1 MSDAGRSEAWTEAA
15 SVYEDFFVP
24 ALFGDWAEAVAAASD
39 LQAGDRV
46 LDVACGTGVLA
57 RAAAKQVGPGGTV
70 IGLDPDDGMLAVA
83 ARHAERIEWRSGV
96 AESLPFDDDSF
107 DAVVSQFGLMF
118 FDDPRQ
124 ALREVRRVLRP
135 GGRTVFAVWSSLA
148 ETPAYGAFVQ
158 LLERLFGESAAER
171 LRSPFTMGDPR
182 FVGSLFRDAGFA
194 SPRLETRRG
203 RAHFPSLPA
212 WVEADARGWL
222 QLNDAQHQTLVAE
235 AHKSLQSFVTPEGSV
250 EFTIPA
256 HVIAAEK

>member
-1 MSDAGRSEAWTEAA
+1 MNHEGSSAPSTEAA
-15 SVYEDFFVP
+15 AVYEDLFVP
-24 ALFGDWAEAVAAASD
+24 ALFGEWAEAVAAAGD
-39 LQAGDRV
+39 LQPGDRV

-57 RAAAKQVGPGGTV
+57 RAAAKCVGPGGTV
-70 IGLDPDDGMLAVA
+70 IGLDPDDGT
-83 ARHAERIEWRSGV
+83 
-96 AESLPFDDDSF
+96 LPFEDDSF

-118 FDDPRQ
+118 FREPRL

-148 ETPAYGAFVQ
+148 ETPAYAAFVQ
-158 LLERLFGESAAER
+158 LLESLFGDSAAER

-203 RAHFPSLPA
+203 KAHFPSLPA

-222 QLNDAQHQTLVAE
+222 KLNDAQHQTLVAE
-235 AHKSLQSFVTPEGSV
+235 AHKCLHSFVTPEGSV